1 MYFGVLNQPPKTIVM
16 NNHLRPRSFSSAIF
30 LFLAVVSTFS
40 LSGCGGTSVDCF
52 PPINLDSV
60 KTHVLAIQTATK
72 MTADFRNARDTF
84 QAKCPGFKENMRFGN
99 AEAFNS
105 DAIRILLQQKDS
117 TGKLAAGLR
126 IYYGLDKITGQVSVI
141 LVPIDIHGN
150 DIINLLLVQDKDKQV
165 PGVSPK
171 TQSLTLDNA
180 GGQTIEQGQQCPT
193 LCDNGSSGLGGN

>member
-1 MYFGVLNQPPKTIVM
+1 M
-16 NNHLRPRSFSSAIF
+16 NTHHLKPVSLSSAI
-30 LFLAVVSTFS
+30 LLLLVIVSAS
-40 LSGCGGTSVDCF
+40 GLSGCGGTPADCF

-60 KTHVLAIQTATK
+60 KTHVLPIQTATK
-72 MTADFRNARDTF
+72 MTADFRNAREAF
-84 QAKCPGFKENMRFGN
+84 SAKCPGFKDSLRFGN

-117 TGKLAAGLR
+117 TGKLAAGIR
-126 IYYGLDKITGQVSVI
+126 IYYGLDKITGQVSMI

-165 PGVSPK
+165 PGVSPAK
-171 TQSLTLDNA
+171 TQSLTLDNS

-193 LCDNGSSGLGGN
+193 LCDNGSSGLGGGN